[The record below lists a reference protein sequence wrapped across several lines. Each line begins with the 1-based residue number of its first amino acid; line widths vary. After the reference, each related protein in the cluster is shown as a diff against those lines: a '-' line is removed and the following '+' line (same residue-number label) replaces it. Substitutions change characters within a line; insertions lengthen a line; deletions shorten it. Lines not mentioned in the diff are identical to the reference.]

1 MPAEDLT
8 EGHPPRLGTRR
19 QVALALAI
27 FFAAVALLLGE
38 SLFGPKVL
46 TQADAL
52 YQFEPWASVAPEDYR
67 PSNHLLLDQSI
78 VFLPW
83 MHFAAEQLARGE
95 LPLWNPDNYCGQP
108 LVGSVQSAIYWPL
121 NWIYY
126 LWPSWSVHAW
136 TAAIRLVAA
145 GLFTYLLLRRL
156 GLGFGS
162 SVVGGLGFMLSGFM
176 VAWLN
181 HVQTNV
187 ALFLPALFWS
197 VERMA
202 ARPGRREASLFG
214 LLVGLQ
220 LLAGHLQTSLHLTL
234 FVGAYV
240 LFRLWRP
247 IGSLRLSRRG
257 FGWLCGGA
265 LAGALLSAP
274 QLLPVLEY
282 LETSQGGKVLEQI
295 DPVGREG
302 VKAASV
308 LMVAPD
314 RYGGPHTH
322 DYTGPLGPNVNYN
335 ELIGG
340 YVGRLLLVLALLQV
354 LWLSRASPLGRG
366 TLYFAAATL
375 VAALVAYQV
384 FPVYELFRAVP
395 RLRSTKL
402 MRLFLVVAFGL
413 SVLGAA
419 GLEGLF
425 ARFRLKAGACA
436 LACAA
441 AIAVVAA
448 ELLSFAHG
456 YNPQVD
462 AEVLLPRT
470 QVTDFLQRETEP
482 YRALGIDTTTLMP
495 SANLF
500 YGVPMV
506 SGYDA
511 VEYAALTEL
520 VLQLTN
526 NPPVYPFISG
536 IRAFDRIEALP
547 IASLLNVKYLLSP
560 IALPPPLEPVLD
572 AELLVYR
579 NPDARPRAFLARDA
593 VVLEDSAERLA
604 YMGRPDFDPEVA
616 VLEHDSPGLVRFRDA
631 WSEEG
636 DLGDLTLVSHEPRE
650 VLIEVD
656 VPRPSLVVLA
666 DVWDREWSAELVPLD
681 TDEAP
686 TAVPIERVDHAL
698 RGVWVEPGR
707 WSLRMRYDPRS
718 TRIGLSLAAV
728 ALLALGF
735 WARPLGRPRARSTQ
749 AS

>member
-8 EGHPPRLGTRR
+8 EGHPPSFGTRR
-19 QVALALAI
+19 QVALALGTYLAV
-27 FFAAVALLLGE
+27 VALLLGE
-38 SLFGPKVL
+38 SLFGAKVL

-52 YQFEPWASVAPEDYR
+52 YQFEPWASVAPEGYR

-83 MHFAAEQLARGE
+83 MHFAAGELARGE
-95 LPLWNPDNYCGQP
+95 LPLWNPYNYCGQP

-126 LWPSWSVHAW
+126 AWPSWSVHAW
-136 TAAIRLVAA
+136 TAGLRLVAA

-156 GLGFGS
+156 GLRFGS
-162 SVVGGLGFMLSGFM
+162 ALVGGLGFMLSGFM

-220 LLAGHLQTSLHLTL
+220 LVAGHLQTSLHLTL
-234 FVGAYV
+234 FVGAYA

-247 IGSLRLSRRG
+247 IGSVRLSGRG

-265 LAGALLSAP
+265 VAGALLSAP
-274 QLLPVLEY
+274 QILPVLEY
-282 LETSQGGKVLEQI
+282 LEVSQGGKVLEQI
-295 DPVGREG
+295 DPVGQEG
-302 VKAASV
+302 VQAASV
-308 LMVAPD
+308 LMVDPD
-314 RYGGPHTH
+314 HYGGPHTH
-322 DYTGPLGPNVNYN
+322 DYTGPSGPNVNYN

-354 LWLSRASPLGRG
+354 VWLRRTSVLGRG
-366 TLYFAAATL
+366 TLYFAGATL

-384 FPVYELFRAVP
+384 FPVYELFRSVP

-419 GLEGLF
+419 GLDGLLTRLRLR
-425 ARFRLKAGACA
+425 ARASAWV
-436 LACAA
+436 CAA
-441 AIAVVAA
+441 ALVVVGA
-448 ELLSFAHG
+448 ELSSFAHG
-456 YNPQVD
+456 YNPEVD
-462 AEVLLPRT
+462 PDVLLPRT
-470 QVTDFLQRETEP
+470 EVTDFLQTESEP

-500 YGVPMV
+500 YDVPLV

-526 NPPVYPFISG
+526 DPPVYPFISG
-536 IRAFDRIEALP
+536 IRTFDRIEALP
-547 IASLLNVKYLLSP
+547 IASLLNVVYLLSP
-560 IALPPPLEPVLD
+560 IALPPPLELVLD

-579 NPDARPRAFLARDA
+579 NPDAQPRAFLARDA
-593 VVLEDSAERLA
+593 VVIEDAAERLA
-604 YMGRPDFDPEVA
+604 YLGSPTYDPDVA
-616 VLEHDSPGLVRFRDA
+616 VLEHDSREAERFRDA
-631 WSEEG
+631 WSERA
-636 DLGDLTLVSHEPRE
+636 DLGELRLVAHEPRE
-650 VLIEVD
+650 VVVEVD
-656 VPRPSLVVLA
+656 VERPSLVVVG
-666 DVWDREWSAELVPLD
+666 DVWDRGWSARLTPLD
-681 TDEAP
+681 ANDA
-686 TAVPIERVDHAL
+686 AVSVPIERVDHAL

-707 WSLRMRYDPRS
+707 WRLRMRYDPLS
-718 TRIGLSLAAV
+718 TRLGLGLAAV
-728 ALLALGF
+728 ALLGLAW
-735 WARPLGRPRARSTQ
+735 WARPRRRPTTPTQ
-749 AS
+749 VS